1 MTLATLLGDVAIFV
15 AGAVCYHFFATKVLG
30 YVKQAASNVATK
42 L

>member
-1 MTLATLLGDVAIFV
+1 MLTILGDVAFFL

-30 YVKQAASNVATK
+30 YVKDAASK

>member
-1 MTLATLLGDVAIFV
+1 MYTLLGDLAIFA

-30 YVKQAASNVATK
+30 YVKDAASK